1 MEELFQLIKQQK
13 RSLDKQKEKE
23 EVGLQKDT
31 L

>member
-1 MEELFQLIKQQK
+1 MEELFQLINQQK